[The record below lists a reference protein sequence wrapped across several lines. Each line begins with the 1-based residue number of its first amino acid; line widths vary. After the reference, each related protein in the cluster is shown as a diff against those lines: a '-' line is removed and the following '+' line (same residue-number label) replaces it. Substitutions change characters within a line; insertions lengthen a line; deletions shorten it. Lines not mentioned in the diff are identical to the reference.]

1 MPEEYNDEDI
11 IVDEEVEMERRY
23 AWQVTSWIL
32 MSLTLV
38 LNLVVIFVLL
48 YRQNAYNVVNKG
60 EYKTF
65 LQWSEIRKKLY
76 ALLGSAQFF

>member
-60 EYKTF
+60 EYKKF
-65 LQWSEIRKKLY
+65 KY
-76 ALLGSAQFF
+76 